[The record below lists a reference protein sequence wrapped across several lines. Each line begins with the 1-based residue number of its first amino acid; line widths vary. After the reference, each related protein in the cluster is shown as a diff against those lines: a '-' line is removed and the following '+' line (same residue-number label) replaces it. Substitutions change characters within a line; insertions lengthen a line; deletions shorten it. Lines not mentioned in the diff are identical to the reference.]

1 MNAADMLRAA
11 PFAGD
16 VQKRRNAETILAEF
30 QAARWPAGLALAAIA
45 NAVAESGLNEFA
57 TGDGG
62 HSIGLFQINDLRGQ
76 LTFDFDRRDPEANTR
91 HIMRELANKWTKSG
105 QIGRYNA
112 RESMQQAYQRGA
124 SVPEM
129 AALFAAIVERPADI
143 PGEMAKREAL
153 TRNLFPEAA
162 IRRASAV
169 KYGGADVLLP
179 ARTDVDPLSAAYWW
193 GVAGAVALLAGAIVW
208 RRFRS

>member
-1 MNAADMLRAA
+1 
-11 PFAGD
+11 
-16 VQKRRNAETILAEF
+16 
-30 QAARWPAGLALAAIA
+30 
-45 NAVAESGLNEFA
+45 
-57 TGDGG
+57 
-62 HSIGLFQINDLRGQ
+62 
-76 LTFDFDRRDPEANTR
+76 
-91 HIMRELANKWTKSG
+91 
-105 QIGRYNA
+105 
-112 RESMQQAYQRGA
+112 MQQAYQRGA

-153 TRNLFPEAA
+153 TRTLFPEAA

>member
-45 NAVAESGLNEFA
+45 NAVAESNLNEFA

-91 HIMRELANKWTKSG
+91 
-105 QIGRYNA
+105 
-112 RESMQQAYQRGA
+112 QQAYQRGA